1 MEEIAVRVLVSGGTG
16 FVGAH
21 TVKALADA
29 GHSVKLLVRDPA
41 RIDPALGP
49 LGVSGLDFTVGNVTD
64 REEVARALDG
74 CEAVI
79 HCASVYSNDP
89 RRSKEIAATNLAGAK
104 VVLGQAAERG
114 LDPIV
119 HVSSIVA
126 LLPAPDHMIREDG
139 PVGSGAP
146 PYATSKQEQER
157 SARELQEQ
165 GAPVVITYPGSVWG
179 PHDPH
184 DGESTLVARNFKR
197 GLVPFVPMGRLPVVD
212 VRDVAAAHARVLE
225 PGKGPRRYVLGGEAV
240 RLSRL
245 AKGVCREAGVHRP
258 RIPIPRAAAYMG
270 GRMTAP
276 LQRALPFRLPIDP
289 SSTWVI
295 WCNAI
300 ADNSRAERELGVTF
314 RPLEETLRDQIGWQK
329 AAGRL

>member
-1 MEEIAVRVLVSGGTG
+1 MRVLVTGGTG

-21 TVKALADA
+21 TVKELVDA

-41 RIDPALGP
+41 RIEPALGP
-49 LGVSGLDFTVGNVTD
+49 LGVSGPDFVTGDVTD
-64 REEVARALDG
+64 AEAVARALEG

-79 HCASVYSNDP
+79 HGASVYSNDP

-104 VVLGQAAERG
+104 AVLGQAVERG

-126 LLPAPDHMIREDG
+126 LLPAPERVIREDG

-157 SARELQEQ
+157 YARDLQDQ

-179 PHDPH
+179 PHDPY

-197 GLVPFVPMGRLPVVD
+197 GLVPFVPAGRLPIVD
-212 VRDVAAAHARVLE
+212 VRDVAIAHARVME

-240 RLSRL
+240 PLNRLV
-245 AKGVCREAGVHRP
+245 KGVCSEAGVRRP

-270 GRMTAP
+270 GRITAP
-276 LQRALPFRLPIDP
+276 LQRVVPFRLPIDP
-289 SSTWVI
+289 SSTWVL
-295 WCNAI
+295 WCNAH
-300 ADNSRAERELGVTF
+300 ADCSRAEQELGVTF
-314 RPLEETLRDQIGWQK
+314 RPLEETLRDQVAWQK

>member
-1 MEEIAVRVLVSGGTG
+1 MRVLVTGGTG

-21 TVKALADA
+21 TVKALAEA
-29 GHSVKLLVRDPA
+29 GHLVKMLVRDPA
-41 RIDPALGP
+41 RIEPALGP
-49 LGVSGLDFTVGNVTD
+49 LGVANVEHVTGDVTD
-64 REEVARALDG
+64 AESVARALDG
-74 CEAVI
+74 CEAVV
-79 HCASVYSNDP
+79 HAASVYSNDP
-89 RRSKEIAATNLAGAK
+89 RRTREIAATNLAGAK
-104 VVLGQAAERG
+104 AVLGQAVERG

-126 LLPAPDHMIREDG
+126 LLPAPERVIREDG

-157 SARELQEQ
+157 YARDLQDQ

-179 PHDPH
+179 PNDPY

-197 GLVPFVPMGRLPVVD
+197 GLVPFVPAGRLPIVD
-212 VRDVAAAHARVLE
+212 VRDVAIAHARVME

-240 RLSRL
+240 PLNRLV
-245 AKGVCREAGVHRP
+245 KGVCSEAGVRRP

-270 GRMTAP
+270 GRITAP
-276 LQRALPFRLPIDP
+276 LQRVVPFRLPIDP
-289 SSTWVI
+289 SSTWVL
-295 WCNAI
+295 WCNAH
-300 ADNSRAERELGVTF
+300 ADCSRAEQELGVTF
-314 RPLEETLRDQIGWQK
+314 RPLEETLRDQVAWQK

>member
-1 MEEIAVRVLVSGGTG
+1 MRVLVTGGTG

-29 GHSVKLLVRDPA
+29 GHTVKLLVRDPA
-41 RIDPALGP
+41 RIEPALGP
-49 LGVSGLDFTVGNVTD
+49 LGVAGVDHAVGDVTD
-64 REEVARALDG
+64 LGSVARGLEG
-74 CEAVI
+74 CEAVV

-89 RRSKEIAATNLAGAK
+89 RRTKEITATNLAGARA
-104 VVLGQAAERG
+104 VLGQAAERG

-126 LLPAPDHMIREDG
+126 LLPAPNRLIQEDG

-146 PYATSKQEQER
+146 PYATSKQAQER
-157 SARELQEQ
+157 YARELQGG

-197 GLVPFVPMGRLPVVD
+197 GLVPFVPAGRLPVVD
-212 VRDVAAAHARVLE
+212 VRDVAIAHARMLE

-245 AKGVCREAGVHRP
+245 VKGVCSEAGVRRP

-270 GRMTAP
+270 GRITAP
-276 LQRALPFRLPIDP
+276 LQRFVPFRLPIDP
-289 SSTWVI
+289 SSTWVV
-295 WCNAI
+295 WCNAR

-314 RPLEETLRDQIGWQK
+314 RPLEETLRDQVAWQK

>member
-1 MEEIAVRVLVSGGTG
+1 MRVLVTGGTG

-21 TVKALADA
+21 TVQALVAA
-29 GHSVKLLVRDPA
+29 GHSVQLLVRDPA
-41 RIDPALGP
+41 RIEPALGP
-49 LGVSGLDFTVGNVTD
+49 LGVSGLDFVIGDVTAAD
-64 REEVARALDG
+64 AVAHGLEG
-74 CEAVI
+74 CEAVV

-89 RRSKEIAATNLAGAK
+89 RRTREIAATNLAGART
-104 VVLGQAAERG
+104 VLGQAAERG

-126 LLPAPDHMIREDG
+126 LLPAPDGVIREDG

-157 SARELQEQ
+157 YARQLQAA

-179 PHDPH
+179 PHDPY
-184 DGESTLVARNFKR
+184 DGESTMVARNFKR
-197 GLVPFVPMGRLPVVD
+197 GMVPFVPFGRLPVVD

-240 RLSRL
+240 QLNRLV
-245 AKGVCREAGVHRP
+245 KGVCSEAGVRRL

-270 GRMTAP
+270 GRLTAP
-276 LQRALPFRLPIDP
+276 LQRVVPFRLPIDP
-289 SSTWVI
+289 SSTWVVR
-295 WCNAI
+295 CNAR
-300 ADNSRAERELGVTF
+300 ADNSRAEQELGVTF
-314 RPLEETLRDQIGWQK
+314 RPLEETLRDQVAWQK